1 MTTPFKAYTL
11 GEDFAVRE
19 VTIVRN
25 GLFCVDSQGVKHP
38 KPKLFTSAKAAQDKA
53 RKWLADR
60 DAQLAKKN
68 ALHEQRKKIVAS
80 Y

>member
-11 GEDFAVRE
+11 GDDFAVRE
-19 VTIVRN
+19 VIIVRK
-25 GLFCVDSQGVKHP
+25 GLFCVDSKGVKHP
-38 KPKLFTSAKAAQDKA
+38 RPKLFTSAKAAQDKA

-60 DAQLAKKN
+60 EAQLAKEN
-68 ALHEQRKKIVAS
+68 ELHEQRKKIVAS

>member
-19 VTIVRN
+19 VTIVRK
-25 GLFCVDSQGVKHP
+25 GLFCVDSKGVKYP
-38 KPKLFTSAKAAQDKA
+38 KPKLFSSAKAAQEKA

-60 DAQLAKKN
+60 EAQLTREN
-68 ALHEQRKKIVAS
+68 ELHEQRKKIVAS

>member
-11 GEDFAVRE
+11 GEDFDIQE
-19 VTIVRN
+19 VTIVRR
-25 GLFCVDSQGVKHP
+25 GLFCTDSTGARHP
-38 KPKLFTSAKAAQDKA
+38 KPKLFANRKAAEQKA

-60 DAQLAKKN
+60 EAQLAKEN
-68 ALHEQRKKIVAS
+68 ELHERRKKIVAS